1 MKVFDVG
8 YQIHPMIDEPYSG
21 LAKDELEWGSM
32 YLSIYWIAISHHMTN
47 DMVADI
53 HYWHTFNFSQ

>member
-53 HYWHTFNFSQ
+53 HY

>member
-32 YLSIYWIAISHHMTN
+32 YLSIYLLDCNISSH
-47 DMVADI
+47 DK
-53 HYWHTFNFSQ
+53 